1 MDNGYLWLKSL
12 HLVFLVSWYAGLFYL
27 PRLFVHHAMSEDMAT
42 RERLAIMERKLY
54 YFVTPWMILTIV
66 LGLWMLAYY
75 PLESLKTMGWL
86 HAKLLLVALLVA
98 YHFWCG
104 HYIRAFRDNDNPR
117 THVWFRW
124 FNEIPLVFLL
134 IVVILVVFKPF

>member
-1 MDNGYLWLKSL
+1 MDNGYLWLKTL

-27 PRLFVHHAMSEDMAT
+27 PRLFVHHAMSEDSAT
-42 RERLAIMERKLY
+42 RERLVIMERKLY

-66 LGLWMLAYY
+66 LGLWMLTYF
-75 PLESLKTMGWL
+75 PLESLKGMGWL

-104 HYIRAFRDNDNPR
+104 HFVKLFRGNSNPR

-124 FNEIPLVFLL
+124 FNEIPLIFLL